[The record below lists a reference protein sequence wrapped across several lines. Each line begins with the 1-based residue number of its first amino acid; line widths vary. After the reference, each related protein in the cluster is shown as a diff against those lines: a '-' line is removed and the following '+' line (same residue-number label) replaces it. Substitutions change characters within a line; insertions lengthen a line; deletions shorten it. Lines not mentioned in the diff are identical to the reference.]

1 MKKTYYH
8 ILEYG
13 DYGNIGHQGYY
24 LTLEEAK
31 KRVATLEE
39 YFPNCHYQI
48 EPSNSK
54 REPNNT
60 TV

>member
-1 MKKTYYH
+1 MNKTYYH

-13 DYGNIGHQGYY
+13 SYGEVGYQGYY

-31 KRVATLEE
+31 QEVAHL
-39 YFPNCHYQI
+39 YDCFPNSDFQV

-54 REPNNT
+54 REPVNVT
-60 TV
+60 I